1 MNWENAALIL
11 SSAFSVKLLEIVW
24 KWIER
29 HWLKK
34 DMESADSK
42 AIKYGVRASLRDRIR
57 YLCKCY
63 IIQGEITADEHE
75 DLIDMHKAYHNLGGN
90 GHLDTMMMKVN
101 NLRYK

>member
-1 MNWENAALIL
+1 MTLENLILIL
-11 SSAFSVKLLEIVW
+11 SSAFALKILDIVW

-42 AIKYGVRASLRDRIR
+42 AIKYGVRASLRDRIK

-63 IIQGEITADEHE
+63 IRDNEIAADDHE

-90 GHLDTMMMKVN
+90 GHLDTMMAKVN
-101 NLRYK
+101 NLKYK